1 MKRLLTLCAAFLL
14 LGLGLSAQV
23 RSYADNASK
32 AFVIGLDTY
41 FFGAEGSLDFT
52 AGGQSFTASLSNGS
66 VSLASQELEN
76 GGGDVLVGIHDFTNN
91 RNPEFVVARRNGETI
106 CANVYALSGGK
117 WKAIGRIGATGGK
130 EIRVFRQA
138 FTIRSG
144 EALYTWTWHGSA
156 FDFKAS
162 DGSSDPTPAL

>member
-1 MKRLLTLCAAFLL
+1 MKRFFTLCAAFALL
-14 LGLGLSAQV
+14 SVGAGAQV

-41 FFGAEGSLDFT
+41 FFGAEGSLDFVS
-52 AGGQSFTASLSNGS
+52 GGQSFTASLSGGT
-66 VSLASQELEN
+66 VSLGSQELES

-91 RNPEFVVARRNGETI
+91 RNPEFVVARRSGDTLV
-106 CANVYALSGGK
+106 ANVYSLSGGK
-117 WKAIGRIGATGGK
+117 WKSIGRIGSEGGK

-144 EALYTWTWHGSA
+144 EALYTWTWHGNA

-162 DGSSDPTPAL
+162 DGSKDPTPAL